1 MSILFRLLRRFR
13 RNRAGAVTVEFAM
26 VALPFLAM
34 VLAVV
39 EGATQQY
46 LTSTIDRA
54 TQSVAMAVRN
64 GTLQVKTMS
73 PEVLRANYYCP
84 LLPSYIDCTK
94 IYFTLQT
101 ADCRRDGNCWASAFS
116 DYGGGKRKTPAIAT
130 GSFDVGTVGESQYL
144 TAVYGLPVGSLIW
157 DNSASAV
164 INGQRVRAVVSV
176 ATWVNDPSVQF
187 F

>member
-46 LTSTIDRA
+46 LTSSIDRA

-84 LLPSYIDCTK
+84 LLPSYIYCTQ

-101 ADCRRDGNCWASAFS
+101 ADCRRDGNCWASVFS
-116 DYGGGKRKTPAIAT
+116 DYGGGKRKTPAIAV
-130 GSFDVGTVGESQYL
+130 GSFDIGTVGESQYL